1 MNCKTYQLN
10 GIIPLE
16 SGGQLINPQI
26 AYCTYG
32 ELNKAKDNVI
42 YVCHALTANADVAD
56 WWPGM
61 VGEGLVFDIKKY
73 FIVCANILGSC
84 YGTTGP
90 ASINTVTGTAY
101 GKSFPLLTIRDLVKA
116 HQLLAQHLQLKSIH
130 LLCGGSLGGQQA
142 MEWAIAEPSFIRN
155 LFLIA
160 TNARH
165 SAWGIAFNE
174 AQRMALQAGEGGLEA
189 ARAIA
194 MLSYRNYR
202 MYTFTQTDTD
212 EKTDNFLASS
222 YQQYQGQKL
231 KNRFDSDSYFIL
243 SKAMDSHNVAR
254 GRGTKEQALGCI
266 KARTLVVG
274 ISSDVLFPVNE
285 QQFMAEY
292 IPGARYHEID
302 SPYGHDGFLIET
314 NQITQHLKT
323 ELSL

>member
-1 MNCKTYQLN
+1 MDCTICNFEE
-10 GIIPLE
+10 GIALE
-16 SGGQLINPQI
+16 SGKRLHPLQI
-26 AYCTYG
+26 AYRTYG
-32 ELNKAKDNVI
+32 KLNPSKDNVI

-61 VGEGLVFDIKKY
+61 VGEGLAFDTNRY

-90 ASINTVTGTAY
+90 ASINPETGVAY
-101 GKSFPLLTIRDLVKA
+101 ENNFPLLTIRDIVRA
-116 HQLLAQHLQLKSIH
+116 HQKLARHLGIKSIH

-142 MEWAIAEPSFIRN
+142 MEWAIAEPSFIKN

-160 TNARH
+160 TNSRH

-174 AQRMALQAGEGGLEA
+174 AQRMALEAGESGLEA

-202 MYTFTQTDTD
+202 MYTHTQTDAD
-212 EKTDNFLASS
+212 EKTDHFLASS
-222 YQQYQGQKL
+222 YQRYQGQKL
-231 KNRFDSDSYFIL
+231 KKRFHPGSYYIL
-243 SKAMDSHNVAR
+243 SKAMDSHNVGR
-254 GRGTKEQALGCI
+254 GRVNKEHALSLI
-266 KARTLVVG
+266 RAKTLVIG
-274 ISSDVLFPVNE
+274 ISSDILFPVNE
-285 QQFMAEY
+285 QQYLAQH
-292 IPGARYHEID
+292 IPGATYHEID

-314 NQITQHLKT
+314 SLISKHLKN